1 MAKTRSTKTAKT
13 AGRGGAKKS
22 TRGRKKSAKSAP
34 AYELPGGFWRQILA
48 ILMLLIAVVL
58 IVSWMGDGGDL
69 LNVTDNIMKEWIGRA
84 RYLLPVLLG
93 WLAVKIFRSDNNR
106 LPPVMWTA
114 SVLMIF
120 WAAGVFG
127 LGTVGQA
134 HPEGGMI
141 GEWLNG
147 FIVQILNPS
156 AAIIIY
162 VILIFVTLLFILQM
176 NPVTAFQAVAGL
188 FRTTEKQEEE
198 PENSLKKTRE
208 PKTKLKPAPKLSD
221 LDMEINVNS
230 GEEETGKKEKE
241 KPEKAGLFA
250 KFGKHKKEK
259 KPDIAVN
266 ENEPEKKMPA
276 MAEKA
281 PDRALVATADAN
293 WKMPTADLLEKK
305 QSSAD
310 AGDVRQNAALIKST
324 LADFN
329 IDVEMGDANKGP
341 RVTQYTMRPP
351 AGVNLSKILAR
362 DKEIALNLAVDSKK
376 LRIEAPIPG
385 TRLVGVEV
393 PNIKA
398 AVVRLYGVVDSAEW
412 KRGTE
417 PLSFAVGKDISG
429 KAVVANLAKM
439 PHLLIAG
446 TTGSGKSVMT
456 NTLISSLLYHNSPS
470 DLKLIIV
477 DPKQVEMAQYNDIP
491 HLLTPVITE
500 ADKSLS
506 AMKWAVNEMEKRYT
520 IMAEERVKNIVDY
533 NNKMAEKAAAAK
545 QEETKKETAK
555 SAKEAVKADNNVEVK
570 DAKAE
575 KNAKPAPEVKDTP
588 KADEPQGE
596 RMPYIVI
603 IIDEMADLMMVA
615 GKDLEMLIVRIAQK
629 GRAAGIH
636 LVLATQRPE
645 AKVITGLIKANIPGK
660 IAFAVN
666 SQIDSRIMLDQ
677 GGAEKLLGMGDML
690 MLTTEMM
697 GKPRRIQGAWTSD
710 TDIAKITDF
719 IRAQRAPEYNKEVIS
734 QAVQIKGM
742 GPADG
747 GAIGD
752 LGRRYDPNDAVVRKA
767 IEITLR
773 NGKFST
779 ASLQTWL
786 GKGHGFVSGLAIW
799 LEEIGVIGPANGHK
813 PRDVL
818 ITSME
823 EFDQLTN
830 NSKDE

>member
-1 MAKTRSTKTAKT
+1 MTKTRSSKT
-13 AGRGGAKKS
+13 GRSGSRSGGKKS
-22 TRGRKKSAKSAP
+22 TRGRKPAAKATP

-48 ILMLLIAVVL
+48 ILMLFVAVVL
-58 IVSWMGDGGDL
+58 VFAWMGDGGEL
-69 LNVTDNIMKEWIGRA
+69 LNTTDNILNEWIGRA
-84 RYLLPVLLG
+84 RYLLPALLA

-120 WAAGVFG
+120 WGAGIFG
-127 LGTVGQA
+127 LSTVGQP
-134 HPEGGMI
+134 HPNGGMV
-141 GEWLNG
+141 GAWLNS
-147 FIVQILNPS
+147 FMVQILNPEV
-156 AAIIIY
+156 AIVIY
-162 VILIFVTLLFILQM
+162 VILIFVTLLFILQT
-176 NPVTAFQAVAGL
+176 NPATVFKAIGNL
-188 FRTTEKQEEE
+188 FRTTEKVEV
-198 PENSLKKTRE
+198 PEKVAKRAHE
-208 PKTKLKPAPKLSD
+208 PKEKLKPAPKLSD
-221 LDMEINVNS
+221 LEVEINVNNS
-230 GEEETGKKEKE
+230 DEGLK
-241 KPEKAGLFA
+241 KPEKVKEKGGFFA
-250 KFGKHKKEK
+250 KLGKKKTTKDVTETETVDK
-259 KPDIAVN
+259 KA
-266 ENEPEKKMPA
+266 EEMPEKA
-276 MAEKA
+276 T
-281 PDRALVATADAN
+281 DRALVAMMDPS
-293 WKMPTADLLEKK
+293 WKMPTTDLLEKK
-305 QSSAD
+305 QSAAD

-324 LADFN
+324 LADFG

-351 AGVNLSKILAR
+351 TGVNLSRILAR
-362 DKEIALNLAVDSKK
+362 YKEIALSLTQDDKK
-376 LRIEAPIPG
+376 IRIEAPIPG

-393 PNIKA
+393 PNVKA
-398 AVVRLYGVVDSAEW
+398 AIVRLYGVVDSAEW
-412 KRGTE
+412 KKAMGD
-417 PLSFAVGKDISG
+417 PLTFAVGKDLSG

-477 DPKQVEMAQYNDIP
+477 DPKQVEMAAYNDIP
-491 HLLTPVITE
+491 HLLTPIITSTE
-500 ADKSLS
+500 KAIS

-533 NNKMAEKAAAAK
+533 NTKMAAK
-545 QEETKKETAK
+545 
-555 SAKEAVKADNNVEVK
+555 
-570 DAKAE
+570 AKAE
-575 KNAKPAPEVKDTP
+575 KTEAEKVVKTDEQKDKIVERTEEVEK
-588 KADEPQGE
+588 KVEPVATEVQGE
-596 RMPYIVI
+596 KMPYIVVV
-603 IIDEMADLMMVA
+603 IDEMADLMMVA

-710 TDIAKITDF
+710 EDIAKLTDF
-719 IRAQRAPEYNKEVIS
+719 MRAQRAPEYNKEVIA
-734 QAVQIKGM
+734 QAVQIKGV

-752 LGRRYDPNDAVVRKA
+752 LGRRYDPNDPVVRKA
-767 IEITLR
+767 IEVTLR

-813 PRDVL
+813 PREVL
-818 ITSME
+818 ITTME
-823 EFDQLTN
+823 EFEELAN
-830 NSKDE
+830 NGKQP